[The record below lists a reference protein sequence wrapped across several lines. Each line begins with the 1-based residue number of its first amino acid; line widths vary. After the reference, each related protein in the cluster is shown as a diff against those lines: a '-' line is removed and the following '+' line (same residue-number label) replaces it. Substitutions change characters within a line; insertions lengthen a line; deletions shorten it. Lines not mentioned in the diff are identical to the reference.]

1 MSDFSEFE
9 REIIGDILSEEELEE
24 LAAIKDPNP
33 VPAESTF
40 DAPVV
45 SDEEAYVPAPVKITQ
60 ATSEELSALVKDI
73 TDAYPDIVD
82 VSPSAHWSLPLIAI
96 LQTIDY
102 TPRRG
107 MIFDG
112 KHFKGLDRVGHI
124 GYVNGHI
131 SNLALK
137 DIRENVDIWIK
148 EHPIMPSRKVEIMET
163 EGGGLAYQ
171 ATQVQIEKS
180 ESATQE
186 GWASW

>member
-1 MSDFSEFE
+1 MTVYNDLDEEILPDCLSDEDLDALESIE
-9 REIIGDILSEEELEE
+9 REKTATAS
-24 LAAIKDPNP
+24 
-33 VPAESTF
+33 PAF

-45 SDEEAYVPAPVKITQ
+45 SDDESYAPAPVKIVK
-60 ATSEELSALVKDI
+60 ATDEELSALVKDI
-73 TDAYPDIVD
+73 TTAYPDIVD

>member
-1 MSDFSEFE
+1 MSELE
-9 REIIGDILSEEELEE
+9 REIIEDVLSEEELEE
-24 LAAIKDPNP
+24 LATIKDPNP
-33 VPAESTF
+33 APTEPTF

>member
-1 MSDFSEFE
+1 MSDFNE
-9 REIIGDILSEEELEE
+9 DILSEEELEE
-24 LAAIKDPNP
+24 LSAMEAPKSAP
-33 VPAESTF
+33 SF

-45 SDEEAYVPAPVKITQ
+45 SDDEAYVPAPLKITQ
-60 ATSEELSALVKDI
+60 ATDEELSALVADI
-73 TDAYPDIVD
+73 TAAYPDLVD
-82 VSPSAHWSLPLIAI
+82 VSSGAHWSLSLIAI

-102 TPRRG
+102 MPRRG
-107 MIFDG
+107 MVWDR
-112 KHFKGLDRVGHI
+112 KHFKGLDRVGFI

-137 DIRENVDIWIK
+137 DIRESVDVWIK
-148 EHPIMPSRKVEIMET
+148 EHPIMPSRKVEIVET